1 MFTANMFFKSGASA
15 ILTSLLLFLPG
26 CSSAPPKESISQA
39 ETAIQNA
46 DRAGASQYDP
56 QLLSSARTK
65 LSRAQKNMDDEEND
79 EARRMAEEA
88 FAEAVLANAK
98 AEAAKQAEQANE
110 MKKAI
115 EALRQET
122 SRQSESQQ

>member
-1 MFTANMFFKSGASA
+1 MFTANIFLRSGSSA
-15 ILTSLLLFLPG
+15 ILTSLLLFLTG
-26 CSSAPPKESISQA
+26 CASEPPKETLSQA
-39 ETAIQNA
+39 EIAIQNA
-46 DRAGASQYDP
+46 ERAGASQYEP

-65 LSRAQKNMDDEEND
+65 LRRANKNIAEEEHD

-98 AEAAKQAEQANE
+98 AEAAKQAKQADE

-115 EALRQET
+115 EALKQET
-122 SRQSESQQ
+122 SR

>member
-1 MFTANMFFKSGASA
+1 
-15 ILTSLLLFLPG
+15 LTSLLLLLTG
-26 CSSAPPKESISQA
+26 CTSVPPKEALSRA
-39 ETAIQNA
+39 ETAIQDA
-46 DRAGASQYDP
+46 DRAGASQYEP

-65 LSRAQKNMDDEEND
+65 LSRANKDVDDEKND

-98 AEAAKQAEQANE
+98 AEAAKQAKETNA

-115 EALRQET
+115 EALKQET
-122 SRQSESQQ
+122 SRESESQQ